1 MYHIRRKEQEI
12 VDVNVMKKVLAST
25 RYVTVAL
32 CKGDEPYLVTLS
44 HCYDTEQNCIFFH
57 CATEGKKLDYIKAN
71 NKIWGQALID
81 EGFKDGECS
90 QHYSSVQ
97 FRGKVSFLSNADD
110 KIQALACMIQ
120 QQNKDPRPMMIKLE
134 ELDPKTGLKNVLI
147 GRIDIEYLSGKQS
160 EKQT

>member
-12 VDVNVMKKVLAST
+12 VDIKIMKKILAST
-25 RYVTVAL
+25 QYVTIAL
-32 CKGDEPYLVTLS
+32 CKDDEPYLVTLS
-44 HCYDTEQNCIFFH
+44 HGYDAKQNCIFFH

-71 NKIWGQALID
+71 NKTWGQAMIN
-81 EGFKDGECS
+81 EGFKDGECE

-97 FRGKVSFLSNADD
+97 FRGEVSFLSNVDD
-110 KIQALACMIQ
+110 KMQALACMIR
-120 QQNKDPRPMMIKLE
+120 QQNENPRPMMTKLE
-134 ELDPKTGLKNVLI
+134 ELDPSTGLKNVLI